1 MSDRERWK
9 YIEDELRMKSW
20 HIGVRL
26 RAIVLSLLIIG
37 LQACASAPAPAP
49 ALRSFD
55 LVVLNAR
62 VVDGTGAPW
71 FRADVGVRGDTIVE
85 IGDLEGASAA
95 TVIDA
100 RDRVLSPG
108 FIDLL
113 GWDHGSVLVDPRLEG
128 KIRQGVTSEATGE
141 GNSPGP
147 LSEAVVKERIAA
159 NPDRKGPVWTTL
171 GDFMRVVENRGTALN
186 FAFFV
191 GATNPRAMVLGQTNR
206 QPTEEEMLQMEQIID
221 QAMREGAIGLSTSL
235 IYVPALYSTTEE
247 IIRLAKIAAKYEGVY
262 FTHIRDEGDVIES
275 ALDEAFRIGEEAE
288 IPVNIWHLKVSKP
301 ANWGKMPSVVERIED
316 ARVRGIDVAANVYPY
331 IASSTGLTTRVP
343 NWALEGGYA
352 AFRERLNDPPT
363 RAQIATEMRA
373 TMATLGGPARIL
385 VSRIPS
391 SDMSRFERKNVE
403 EIAAMMGVEPVEAM
417 LRLFEAN
424 PYSPSGIF
432 FSMHEDDLRHALRQ
446 PWVSAGSDA
455 GAVVGE
461 GVKAGAHPRAYGT
474 FPRIVGHYVR
484 DVKLFTLE
492 EAVRKLTSQ
501 AAARIRLED
510 RGILRVGMK
519 ADMIVFDPETIR
531 DVSVYEDPHHFSEG
545 ISDVIVNGVPVLRDG
560 VMTGALP
567 GRVLRGR
574 GWNAEQR

>member
-1 MSDRERWK
+1 
-9 YIEDELRMKSW
+9 MK
-20 HIGVRL
+20 
-26 RAIVLSLLIIG
+26 SLLIGARLKVIFLSLIIVS
-37 LQACASAPAPAP
+37 LQSCASVPTPAPP
-49 ALRSFD
+49 VRSYD

-71 FRADVGVRGDTIVE
+71 FRGDVGVRGDTIVE
-85 IGDLEGASAA
+85 IGDLSGASAA

-100 RDRVLSPG
+100 RDKVLSPG

-147 LSEAVVKERIAA
+147 LSEAVVQERLAAARERKE
-159 NPDRKGPVWTTL
+159 PVWTTL

-206 QPTEEEMLQMEQIID
+206 QPTEDEMLQMEQIID

-247 IIRLAKIAAKYEGVY
+247 IIRLAKVARKYDGVY
-262 FTHIRDEGDVIES
+262 FSHIRDEGDVIES
-275 ALDEAFRIGEEAE
+275 ALDEAFRIGEEAR

-316 ARVRGIDVAANVYPY
+316 ARRRGIDVAANVYPY
-331 IASSTGLTTRVP
+331 VASSTGLTTRVP
-343 NWALEGGYA
+343 NWALEGGYP
-352 AFRERLNDPPT
+352 AFRERLSDPPT
-363 RAQIATEMRA
+363 RLRIATEMLA
-373 TMATLGGPARIL
+373 LMNNLGGPARVL
-385 VSRIPS
+385 VSRIPNP
-391 SDMSRFERKNVE
+391 DMSRFERKNVE
-403 EIAAMMGVEPVEAM
+403 EIAAMMGVDPVEAM
-417 LRLFEAN
+417 LRLFEAS

-432 FSMHEDDLRHALRQ
+432 FSMQEDDLRHALRQ

-461 GVKAGAHPRAYGT
+461 AVKAGAHPRAYGT

-484 DVKLFTLE
+484 DAELFSLE

-501 AAARIRLED
+501 AAARIQLQD

-519 ADMIVFDPETIR
+519 ADMIIFDPATIR
-531 DVSVYEDPHHFSEG
+531 DVSTYEDPHHFSEG

-560 VMTGALP
+560 AMTGALP

-574 GWNAEQR
+574 GWNRR